1 MGYLNNYDVKEIIFE
16 NNLQRI
22 TRCMNNENETEFY
35 NNIIMAPRIIEL
47 IDSNLLVEQMETIL
61 ASTKNED
68 RAYIATSIL
77 DSIPLEDYIIQ
88 TDLTMSDQLNL
99 TERLLDTF
107 LKLEEYP
114 DLIQESMIQK
124 DNILVADGEIVLR
137 NLLKFSQAYDI
148 SESVLVKEVGNY
160 IHFIYA
166 KSYID
171 NYEISE
177 KLPPDIKRLVMRCFS
192 NQYMHIGQVCE
203 AFKSS
208 PTYALVAVSNNSIQS
223 ESQFDV
229 TRLETNEDKESETT
243 EPLEETKMTTSKALR
258 GVAIALIIAIPLLF
272 LLLTRC
278 DSNAD
283 AESDLPNI
291 PPINDEIQYPS
302 NDQTQGEPTSPNLPE
317 TINEYYN
324 DELLQ
329 KAGSE
334 KVAEIDFSKFYDGYS
349 SLRVDGKVS
358 SGEKTLFAV
367 VDLKS
372 DDFSYLK
379 NRQVGLSMRLTTE
392 TEGLSP
398 SVIVEVIE
406 NGEISTYSNE
416 KVDLTKNLWT
426 LSQTAI
432 MLGDAERIDVFI
444 VFNEEASVWIDG
456 IEVDIL
462 K

>member
-243 EPLEETKMTTSKALR
+243 EPLEETKMTTSKTLR

-291 PPINDEIQYPS
+291 PPTNDEIQHPS

>member
-243 EPLEETKMTTSKALR
+243 EPLEETKMTTSKTLR

>member
-68 RAYIATSIL
+68 RAYIATCIL

-243 EPLEETKMTTSKALR
+243 EPLEETKMTTSKTLR